1 MGGDAE
7 GGHVLLGGFLQKL
20 GAVHTDNT
28 NGSRDHFFLAGREL
42 EPVGVGIPGWP
53 HPQGRNNGFH
63 SQCCPHCPGQLPW

>member
-28 NGSRDHFFLAGREL
+28 NG
-42 EPVGVGIPGWP
+42 
-53 HPQGRNNGFH
+53 
-63 SQCCPHCPGQLPW
+63 